1 MNNYSISLIFLSL
14 VWYYSRKFTPIKRRA
29 NFVASTAQKSLI
41 EKLFGKLNQIDKILE
56 NKIDVIFLRM
66 INILKYVFILSMML
80 YLAICIISLSHKMI
94 SLTLSQG
101 ALDFISIKMILT
113 DGLFTLIVLAIV
125 KTLFIKSG
133 FEYALTFLEIAFVV
147 IIRKLILLDTVPEET
162 SLLMAL
168 GVTSSIFFILIVYIH
183 NLKRGWQREDKLS
196 KP

>member
-1 MNNYSISLIFLSL
+1 MAD
-14 VWYYSRKFTPIKRRA
+14 V
-29 NFVASTAQKSLI
+29 Q
-41 EKLFGKLNQIDKILE
+41 EKNLLEKVFSQLNQFDKILE
-56 NKIDVIFLRM
+56 NKIDIIFLRI
-66 INILKYVFILSMML
+66 INLLKHLFILSMIV
-80 YLAICIISLSHKMI
+80 YLAVCILSLSHKMI

-101 ALDFISIKMILT
+101 ALDFMSIKMILT

-162 SLLMAL
+162 SLLLVL

-183 NLKRGWQREDKLS
+183 NLKRTWQKEDKV
-196 KP
+196 